1 MLLTGIMFMVS
12 YIYCIL
18 LWHLK
23 EVSCTFW
30 YVGDWNSA
38 YDLMFI
44 LHPALVYVEGELC
57 ILACW

>member
-1 MLLTGIMFMVS
+1 MVS

-57 ILACW
+57 ILACWRLE